1 MHETT
6 GQRIA
11 FLIEELGIKKVQFA
25 ETVGVHQT
33 YVSQMVTDKK
43 IPSNRIIKDIC
54 EAYNVSDRWLRTGEG
69 EMFNP
74 ESDRAND
81 QYPPIIRA
89 VLKTYDRLNPTEQ
102 AAFCKFLNEFVAE
115 CTGENLPPIKGE
127 SPARQPSPAEQ
138 ARARGG
144 IPLDDF
150 NNSSQ
155 SKSS

>member
-1 MHETT
+1 MCETI
-6 GQRIA
+6 GQRIS
-11 FLIEELGIKKVQFA
+11 FLIEERGIKKVQFA
-25 ETVGVHQT
+25 ETIGVHQT

-43 IPSNRIIKDIC
+43 VPSDRIIKDIC

-69 EMFNP
+69 EMFLPKP
-74 ESDRAND
+74 ESSLPAELSSD
-81 QYPPIIRA
+81 PMIRA
-89 VLKTYDRLNPTEQ
+89 ILEAYLDLDAQGRQTFQRFFSDV
-102 AAFCKFLNEFVAE
+102 VARY
-115 CTGENLPPIKGE
+115 KGD